1 MYELCILACLV
12 LLSLVHKFSEE
23 VHDYMNLAVVDNTR
37 RYDSLPVERQPTGI
51 IRCYFSLKLSYMIM
65 LT

>member
-1 MYELCILACLV
+1 MLFDLILACLV
-12 LLSLVHKFSEE
+12 LLSSVQIFSEE
-23 VHDYMNLAVVDNTR
+23 VHDYMNLAIVDNTR

-51 IRCYFSLKLSYMIM
+51 IRRYFSLKLSYMIM